1 MNIGKTLLALFA
13 AYLSMCSVAWSD
25 IRVAPFF
32 SLREEY
38 NDNIDLEHK
47 AKSDFIT
54 LTKAGL
60 AVAWEARY
68 FELDLN
74 LGLEYE
80 KYLDYSEKDDL
91 RPSQGTRLESL
102 FNLYRDTLF
111 LRISDTY
118 ERVVIDEGDQG
129 GIGNN
134 LTNLTDSNRLEINP
148 FMLLDI
154 TSTLQ
159 FRFDYLY
166 KNLWYQKSDGDDSE
180 THRYSAI
187 LTKALTP
194 HIRAN
199 VNGGFTQYRPKDA
212 FDPFF
217 NDTEAEEY
225 DRRDIG
231 AGLQW
236 QPIDQLVFGA
246 NYGRAWLDYEFS
258 EDYDTNLLGLR
269 MDYQLS
275 RTLWLTL
282 AYQEDI
288 TASVKDG
295 ARKLK
300 EYTCALGYQ
309 DRIMATVELFSR
321 REDYLE
327 LKRRDD
333 AWGGSFSA
341 EVPMSA
347 KYGVNTLLRYTN
359 YEEVGP
365 IYAEEHDRYGFLLAF
380 YRELRLGR
388 ISLGYTYNRNDS
400 NLKTEDYDNNIIY
413 AQLALH
419 W

>member
-1 MNIGKTLLALFA
+1 MSIGKTLAALFI
-13 AYLSMCSVAWSD
+13 AYLSMCSVAWGD

-38 NDNIDLEHK
+38 NDNIDLTYK

-54 LTKAGL
+54 LATAGL
-60 AVAWEARY
+60 AVGWEARF
-68 FELDLN
+68 FELDLR
-74 LGLEYE
+74 LGLDYE
-80 KYLDYSEKDDL
+80 KYLHYSEKDDL

-102 FNLYRDTLF
+102 FSLYRDVVF

-118 ERVVIDEGDQG
+118 ERVAIDEGDKG

-148 FMLLDI
+148 FMLLEI

-166 KNLWYQKSDGDDSE
+166 QNLWYQSSEGDDAE
-180 THRYSAI
+180 LHRYSAI
-187 LTKALTP
+187 LSKALTP
-194 HIRAN
+194 HISTN
-199 VNGGFTQYRPKDA
+199 VNGGFTQYRPKDS

-217 NDTEAEEY
+217 NDTGAEEY

-231 AGLQW
+231 LGLEW
-236 QPIDQLVFGA
+236 QPIEQLVFSV
-246 NYGRAWLDYEFS
+246 NYGRAWLDYAFS
-258 EDYDTNLLGLR
+258 NDYDTNLLELR

-275 RTLWLTL
+275 RTHWLAL
-282 AYQEDI
+282 AYQENI

-295 ARKLK
+295 ARKRK
-300 EYTCALGYQ
+300 EYICTLGYQ
-309 DRIMATVELFSR
+309 DRIMATIELFSLR
-321 REDYLE
+321 DDYLE

-333 AWGGSFSA
+333 VWGGNFSA
-341 EVPMSA
+341 EVPLSA
-347 KYGVNTLLRYTN
+347 KYGVHTLWRYAN
-359 YEEVGP
+359 YKEDAL
-365 IYAEEHDRYGFLLAF
+365 IYDEDHQRYGFLLAF

-388 ISLGYTYNRNDS
+388 ISFGYTYNRNDS
-400 NLKTEDYDNNIIY
+400 NIKTENYDNNIIY
-413 AQLALH
+413 AQVALH

>member
-1 MNIGKTLLALFA
+1 MRIGKILSALFV
-13 AYLSMCSVAWSD
+13 AYLSMCSVAWGD
-25 IRVAPFF
+25 IRMAPFF

-47 AKSDFIT
+47 GKSDFIT
-54 LTKAGL
+54 LATAGL
-60 AVAWEARY
+60 AVGWEARF

-80 KYLDYSEKDDL
+80 KYLEYSEKDDL
-91 RPSQGTRLESL
+91 RPSQGSRLESL
-102 FNLYRDTLF
+102 FNLYRDIVF

-118 ERVVIDEGDQG
+118 ERVAIDEGDKG

-148 FMLLDI
+148 YLLYEL
-154 TSTLQ
+154 TSTTQLRLGYQ
-159 FRFDYLY
+159 YE
-166 KNLWYQKSDGDDSE
+166 NLWYDRPEGDDAE
-180 THRYSAI
+180 YHRHNAI

-194 HIRAN
+194 HIRTSIS
-199 VNGGFTQYRPKDA
+199 GGFTQYRPKDP
-212 FDPFF
+212 FEPFF
-217 NDTEAEEY
+217 NETEAEAY

-231 AGLQW
+231 LGLQW
-236 QPIDQLVFGA
+236 QPLERLIFGA
-246 NYGRAWLDYEFS
+246 NYGRAWLDYAFS
-258 EDYDTNLLGLR
+258 TDYDTNLLGFR

-275 RTLWLTL
+275 RTHWLAL

-295 ARKLK
+295 ARKKK
-300 EYTCALGYQ
+300 EYTCTLGYQ

-327 LKRRDD
+327 EKRNDD
-333 AWGGSFSA
+333 VWGGSFSA
-341 EVPMSA
+341 EVPLSA
-347 KYGVNTLLRYTN
+347 KYGVNTLLRYTD
-359 YEEVGP
+359 YKEDSL
-365 IYAEEHDRYGFLLAF
+365 IYAEDYKRYGFLFAF

-400 NLKTEDYDNNIIY
+400 NLKTQDYYNNIIY
-413 AQLALH
+413 ARVALH